1 MSEEWLHGYPRY
13 GATVLI
19 LFTEHCAGCGRVV
32 GHVSYGLSL
41 EEGWVQPPD
50 PDWPFFT
57 DDCPIC
63 EGLKVPVTVNGLS
76 QLSWSM
82 LREAIQLKKARDE

>member
-1 MSEEWLHGYPRY
+1 MKEEWLHGWRRN

-19 LFTEHCAGCGRVV
+19 IFTVHCAGCGRIVEY
-32 GHVSYGLSL
+32 VSYGLMIP
-41 EEGWVQPPD
+41 EDWVQPPE
-50 PDWPFFT
+50 PDWPFST

-76 QLSWSM
+76 QLPWSM
-82 LREAIQLKKARDE
+82 LREAIQLKKIGV